1 MTSPTPAEHLNQAR
15 ANRNHAEW
23 LVATSPNDPTAL
35 QWAVTATFYSALHAL
50 TAHLLVRH
58 VRVWDHRM
66 RSQAIADP
74 INGVPASI
82 RDDYRLLER
91 RSRQTRYLLRRFGRQ
106 RVQEL
111 LDQEL
116 ARIAAFTGM

>member
-1 MTSPTPAEHLNQAR
+1 MS
-15 ANRNHAEW
+15 
-23 LVATSPNDPTAL
+23 SNDPTAL
-35 QWAVTATFYSALHAL
+35 QWAVTATFYSVLHAL
-50 TAHLLVRH
+50 TAHLLSRG

-74 INGVPASI
+74 INGVPVSI

-91 RSRQTRYLLRRFGRQ
+91 RSRQARYLLRRFARQ
-106 RVQEL
+106 SVRDL